1 MWLVLDSRVNARV
14 DTCPLWKTLEFEVYQ
29 DAMEI
34 RNEWIALGQFANDP
48 YSCFAWCQAWYQAAK
63 EHGTGEALIVVG
75 KSPNGEID
83 LVLPLFV
90 EKKAGLRLVTRPAR
104 RVSGDFGG
112 MFSPRLRKSVHQEN
126 AQAFW
131 RRVAKVIRGDVL
143 VINGISSDE
152 IERHNPLGHL
162 YLHQSRIDGFATTLE
177 DNWEKQYESMF
188 SAKIRRNDRR
198 CIRRMAEEGKVD
210 CDIAADPKV
219 QAQQIEDLIEQKI
232 TQLEKAGQPHHYHD
246 KTVRSFYA
254 ALPKLMQD
262 SGGEEFLMLS
272 LRFNGA
278 VVATN
283 FGVRKGK
290 RHFGMMT
297 SMDAA
302 MRKYSPGRLVMLET
316 AKTLTDRGCTY
327 YDFGNGEY
335 QYKQYWCTHKRTRH
349 TALLALSW
357 KGRLLVPLM
366 KMLLVQKD
374 AHEDRKAAKGAAA
387 PKKEG

>member
-1 MWLVLDSRVNARV
+1 MNARI
-14 DTCPLWKTLEFEVYQ
+14 DTSPLWETLEFSVYQ
-29 DAMEI
+29 DAQEI
-34 RNEWIALGQFANDP
+34 RREWLALGQFANDP

-63 EHGTGEALIVVG
+63 AHGTGEALIVVG
-75 KSPNGEID
+75 KSPCGEID
-83 LVLPLFV
+83 LILPLFV

-112 MFSPRLRKSVHQEN
+112 MFSPRLRKSVDEGN
-126 AQAFW
+126 ASSFW

-162 YLHQSRIDGFATTLE
+162 YLHRSRVDGFSTTLE
-177 DNWEKQYESMF
+177 GDWEKQYESMF

-198 CIRRMAEEGKVD
+198 CIRRMAEEGKVE
-210 CDIAADPKV
+210 CDVAADPQD
-219 QAQQIEDLIEQKI
+219 QAQQIDDLIEQKI
-232 TQLEKAGQPHHYHD
+232 TQLEQAGLPHHYHD
-246 KTVRSFYA
+246 PTVRSFYR
-254 ALPKLMQD
+254 ALPALMQENA
-262 SGGEEFLMLS
+262 GEEFLMLS
-272 LRFNGA
+272 LRFNGG
-278 VVATN
+278 VIATN

-297 SMDAA
+297 SMDAS
-302 MRKYSPGRLVMLET
+302 MRKFSPGRLVMLET

-335 QYKQYWCTHKRTRH
+335 QYKQYWCTHKRSRH

-357 KGRLLVPLM
+357 KGKIVLPLLKLV
-366 KMLLVQKD
+366 LVQKD
-374 AHEDRKAAKGAAA
+374 AIETRKAAKGAAVG
-387 PKKEG
+387 KKEG

>member
-1 MWLVLDSRVNARV
+1 MNARIE
-14 DTCPLWKTLEFEVYQ
+14 TCPLWETLEFKVYQ
-29 DAMEI
+29 DGLEI
-34 RNEWIALGQFANDP
+34 QSEWLSLGQFANDP

-63 EHGTGEALIVVG
+63 KHGTGKALIVVG
-75 KSPNGEID
+75 KSPGGEID
-83 LVLPLFV
+83 LILPLFL
-90 EKKAGLRLVTRPAR
+90 EKKAGVRLVTRPAR

-112 MFSPRLRKSVHQEN
+112 MFSPRLRKSVNEGN
-126 AQAFW
+126 AKRFW
-131 RRVAKVIRGDVL
+131 RRIAKVIRGDVL
-143 VINGISSDE
+143 VVNGISSDE
-152 IERHNPLGHL
+152 IERQNPLGHL
-162 YLHQSRIDGFATTLE
+162 YLHQSRVDGFSTSLE
-177 DNWEKQYESMF
+177 GDWQKQYESMF

-210 CDIAADPKV
+210 CDVAADPEL
-219 QAQQIEDLIEQKI
+219 QSQQIEALIEQKI

-246 KTVRSFYA
+246 PTVRSFYC
-254 ALPKLMQD
+254 ALPKLMHEN
-262 SGGEEFLMLS
+262 SGEEFLMLS

-278 VVATN
+278 VIATN

-297 SMDAA
+297 SMDAS

-316 AKTLTDRGCTY
+316 AKTLSDRGCTY

-335 QYKQYWCTHKRTRH
+335 QYKQYWCSHQRSRY
-349 TALLALSW
+349 TALLPLSLM
-357 KGRLLVPLM
+357 GRLIVPLL

-374 AHEDRKAAKGAAA
+374 AIEDRKSAKGAPT